1 MSGAPVD
8 LFRRRSRKPP
18 PAPEF
23 HLQCLV
29 ADILRRWLAPG
40 WRFTHIASGEY
51 RAKATAGRLKRMG
64 VIPGWPDFILLSPS
78 ALAHFMELKRL
89 GRGLSGE
96 QGEFAAYA
104 REHGYPFEWTD
115 NFDKALAIL
124 KRWGAI
130 RVAIATRGAPHG

>member
-51 RAKATAGRLKRMG
+51 RSKATAGRLKR
-64 VIPGWPDFILLSPS
+64 IPGWPDFILLSPG
-78 ALAHFMELKRL
+78 ALAHFLELKRR
-89 GRGLSGE
+89 GRGLTDE
-96 QGEFAAYA
+96 QDEFAAYA
-104 REHGYPFEWTD
+104 RAHGYPFEWTD

-130 RVAIATRGAPHG
+130 RVAIATREARNG